1 METTV
6 ENLIRT
12 YQNRLITH
20 RKTIQ
25 NLSDVDLSDPKTLKV
40 HESIVVSIG
49 ENYCNREGRK
59 FEIDDNNEKLF
70 RFLLYYFNG
79 SKKALEIF
87 PEKQYALHKNILLVG
102 EPGCGKTMMM
112 QIFSDYLKITDNP
125 NKFHNLSIT
134 QMVNYYKIHSN
145 IDRYTYNEADAKYF
159 NGNPFN
165 ICLNDIGIDI
175 QQKSFGTNIDD
186 IVNEF
191 LFARYEI
198 FQNNFK
204 RTHLTSNLST
214 KDFKEKYEER
224 LVDRFKNYNVVNL
237 PGKSRRK

>member
-1 METTV
+1 M
-6 ENLIRT
+6 
-12 YQNRLITH
+12 ITH
-20 RKTIQ
+20 KKTIQ
-25 NLSDVDLSDPKTLKV
+25 NLSDVDLSDDKTLKM
-40 HESIVVSIG
+40 HESIIISIG

-59 FEIDDNNEKLF
+59 LEIDSDNEKLF

-87 PEKQYALHKNILLVG
+87 PDKQYALHKNILLVG
-102 EPGCGKTMMM
+102 QPGCGKTMMM

-145 IDRYTYNEADAKYF
+145 IDKYTYNESETKSFD
-159 NGNPFN
+159 GNPFN
-165 ICLNDIGIDI
+165 ICLNDLGIDI

-204 RTHLTSNLST
+204 RTHLTSNLSA
-214 KDFKEKYEER
+214 KDFKAKYEER
-224 LVDRFKNYNVVNL
+224 IVDRFKNYNVINL